1 MTKHRRSAPLFRTVS
16 LVAAVLASACD
27 PGADLPGR
35 EIFELRCSRCHSVET
50 PLSRRKD
57 RAGWE
62 RTVWAMRQRGA
73 RLTDEEAAEV
83 VRYLLEI
90 RGP

>member
-1 MTKHRRSAPLFRTVS
+1 MNLRRRPARFLWLGPL
-16 LVAAVLASACD
+16 LLAVLVLACD
-27 PGADLPGR
+27 PGAGLPGR

-73 RLTDEEAAEV
+73 RLTDEEAADV
-83 VRYLLEI
+83 VRYLVTV
-90 RGP
+90 RGR

>member
-1 MTKHRRSAPLFRTVS
+1 MKLRRRAAHFLWFGPL
-16 LVAAVLASACD
+16 LLAALGSACD
-27 PGADLPGR
+27 RGADLPGR
-35 EIFELRCSRCHSVET
+35 EIFELRCSRCHTVET

-83 VRYLLEI
+83 VRYLVTV
-90 RGP
+90 RGR

>member
-1 MTKHRRSAPLFRTVS
+1 MKTRRRLPLPVWGIA
-16 LVAAVLASACD
+16 LLGVALGPACD
-27 PGADLPGR
+27 RGADLPGR

-50 PLSRRKD
+50 PLSRWKD

-83 VRYLLEI
+83 VRYLAAI
-90 RGP
+90 RGR

>member
-1 MTKHRRSAPLFRTVS
+1 MRLRHRAARFLWLGPL
-16 LVAAVLASACD
+16 LLAALGSACD
-27 PGADLPGR
+27 RGADLPGR
-35 EIFELRCSRCHSVET
+35 EIFELRCSRCHTVET

-57 RAGWE
+57 RADWE

-83 VRYLLEI
+83 VRYLVTV
-90 RGP
+90 RGR

>member
-1 MTKHRRSAPLFRTVS
+1 MKTRRRLPPPLWGIA
-16 LVAAVLASACD
+16 LLGVALGSACD
-27 PGADLPGR
+27 RGADLPGR

-83 VRYLLEI
+83 VRYLAAV
-90 RGP
+90 RGR